1 MDPGIPIPPTGYG
14 GIERIVGMLAL
25 EYRRLGHTVELF
37 SSQGSSIEGI
47 RCHSIGPDGFPPS
60 KLVSWVAILKAWKF
74 LFLKRNEFD
83 LIHSFGRLI
92 YLLPILNHSVK
103 KIMSYQREISQ
114 RNIKWINKL
123 PITNFVFTGCSN
135 DLVSRGSV
143 AGQWKTV
150 YNAIDFSKYTL
161 VENVPSDSPLMFLG
175 RIERV
180 KGCHTAIK
188 VALETGNKL
197 LIGGNISPL
206 ADEKKYFEEEIR
218 PYIDNKQIIFLGPL
232 NDQQKNTYLGQSKAL
247 LFPIEWSEPFGIV
260 MIEAMACGTPV
271 LAFERGSVSEVV
283 DDSITGYKMHT
294 RDQMVHEISNIENIK
309 RRECRAH
316 SQQKFDIKSI
326 SNHYLSISNHESE

>member
-143 AGQWKTV
+143 AGRWETI

-161 VENVPSDSPLMFLG
+161 IENVPSDAPLMFLG

-180 KGCHTAIK
+180 KGCHTAIRI
-188 VALETGNKL
+188 ALQTGNKL

-218 PYIDNKQIIFLGPL
+218 PYIDDKQIIFLGPL
-232 NDQQKNTYLGQSKAL
+232 DDEQKNTYLGQSKA
-247 LFPIEWSEPFGIV
+247 
-260 MIEAMACGTPV
+260 
-271 LAFERGSVSEVV
+271 
-283 DDSITGYKMHT
+283 
-294 RDQMVHEISNIENIK
+294 
-309 RRECRAH
+309 
-316 SQQKFDIKSI
+316 
-326 SNHYLSISNHESE
+326 

>member
-103 KIMSYQREISQ
+103 KIISYQREISQ

-123 PITNFVFTGCSN
+123 PITNFVFTGCSK

-143 AGQWKTV
+143 AGRWETI
-150 YNAIDFSKYTL
+150 YNGIDFSKYTL
-161 VENVPSDSPLMFLG
+161 VENLPSDSPLMFLG

-188 VALETGNKL
+188 AALETGNNL

-206 ADEKKYFEEEIR
+206 ADEKKYFEDEIR
-218 PYIDNKQIIFLGPL
+218 PYIDDKQIIYLGPL
-232 NDQQKNTYLGQSKAL
+232 DDEQKNKYLGQAKAL

-271 LAFERGSVSEVV
+271 IAIEIGSVSEVV
-283 DDSITGYKMHT
+283 ENDKSGYKSIDSEHLTNNLSFIDMIC
-294 RDQMVHEISNIENIK
+294 RKDCRKYAIE
-309 RRECRAH
+309 
-316 SQQKFDIKSI
+316 KFDIQIIAINYLKLFDASI
-326 SNHYLSISNHESE
+326 

>member
-14 GIERIVGMLAL
+14 GIEQIVGMLAL

-135 DLVSRGSV
+135 DLVSKGSV
-143 AGQWKTV
+143 AGRWETI

-161 VENVPSDSPLMFLG
+161 IENVPSDAPLMFLG

-180 KGCHTAIK
+180 KGCHTAIRI
-188 VALETGNKL
+188 ALQTGNKL

-218 PYIDNKQIIFLGPL
+218 PYIDDKQIIFLGPL
-232 NDQQKNTYLGQSKAL
+232 DDDQKNKYLGQSKAL
-247 LFPIEWSEPFGIV
+247 LFPIEWIEPFGIV

-283 DDSITGYKMHT
+283 DDSITGYKMDT
-294 RDQMVHEISNIENIK
+294 RDQMVEKIANIDYIK

-316 SQQKFDIKSI
+316 SQQKFDIKYI